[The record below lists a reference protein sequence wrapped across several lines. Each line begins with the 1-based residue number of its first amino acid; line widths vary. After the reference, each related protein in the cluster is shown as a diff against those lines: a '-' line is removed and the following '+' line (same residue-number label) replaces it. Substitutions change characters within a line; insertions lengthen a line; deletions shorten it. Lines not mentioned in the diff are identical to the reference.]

1 MGTTEVRT
9 GPKGG
14 YFGAQEN
21 RKGVFSWL
29 LTTDHKRIGVL
40 YILAIMPF
48 FLVGVVIGF
57 LMRLELVAPGPTIVG
72 AQTYNVFFTLHGVIM
87 VFLIV
92 IPSIPAIFGNF
103 FLPIQIGARDVA
115 FPRLNLIAWWVYV
128 LGAILA
134 VLSLFTGGGPID
146 TGWTFYA
153 PYSLKSKMNVSMAVL
168 AVFVLGFSSIL
179 TGLNFITTVH
189 SLKAPGMKWSRIPLF
204 VWGIYATAWIQLL
217 ATPIVGITLLLTLL
231 ERLVGIGVFDPAK
244 GGDPIL
250 YQHLFWIYS
259 HPAVYIM
266 ILPGMGIVSEIVPV
280 FSRKKIF
287 SYWAIAVSS
296 LAIAVVGS
304 FVWGHHMFV
313 SGQSDKASVVFSFF
327 TFLVAIPSGVKVFNW
342 IATMYKGSIRLE
354 PPFLFALSFIF
365 NFTIGGLTGLFQGAL
380 ATDVHLHDT
389 YFVVGHFHYV
399 IFGGMGFALFGAFC
413 YWFPKMFGRTYDK
426 RLATIAWAVMTA
438 GFQLLYFPMF
448 VLGWLGMPRRYYD
461 YLPQFHA
468 IQFISTVGSWILVPG
483 VFLFVGIF
491 LHAFLRG
498 ERASA
503 NPWDGA
509 TLEWTIPSPPA
520 SENFKKTPVVTHG
533 PYDFEA
539 KGG

>member
-1 MGTTEVRT
+1 
-9 GPKGG
+9 
-14 YFGAQEN
+14 
-21 RKGVFSWL
+21 
-29 LTTDHKRIGVL
+29 
-40 YILAIMPF
+40 
-48 FLVGVVIGF
+48 
-57 LMRLELVAPGPTIVG
+57 
-72 AQTYNVFFTLHGVIM
+72 
-87 VFLIV
+87 
-92 IPSIPAIFGNF
+92 
-103 FLPIQIGARDVA
+103 
-115 FPRLNLIAWWVYV
+115 
-128 LGAILA
+128 
-134 VLSLFTGGGPID
+134 
-146 TGWTFYA
+146 
-153 PYSLKSKMNVSMAVL
+153 
-168 AVFVLGFSSIL
+168 
-179 TGLNFITTVH
+179 
-189 SLKAPGMKWSRIPLF
+189 
-204 VWGIYATAWIQLL
+204 
-217 ATPIVGITLLLTLL
+217 
-231 ERLVGIGVFDPAK
+231 
-244 GGDPIL
+244 
-250 YQHLFWIYS
+250 
-259 HPAVYIM
+259 
-266 ILPGMGIVSEIVPV
+266 
-280 FSRKKIF
+280 
-287 SYWAIAVSS
+287 
-296 LAIAVVGS
+296 
-304 FVWGHHMFV
+304 
-313 SGQSDKASVVFSFF
+313 
-327 TFLVAIPSGVKVFNW
+327 
-342 IATMYKGSIRLE
+342 
-354 PPFLFALSFIF
+354 
-365 NFTIGGLTGLFQGAL
+365 
-380 ATDVHLHDT
+380 VHLHDT